1 MGSILR
7 YVTLTSF
14 ATGIPYL
21 VPGLPGPPTAANPDC
36 PAARGGSELVASHR
50 FSSWQLRGDGLA
62 NMFLAGKHMYF
73 YGLFNLE
80 DVHDDVDY
88 AVFED
93 LAGGFQFFH
102 QYKGWFGCQSDIQ
115 LSGRYRKHRRISWGK
130 PSIWMSNEDPRASA
144 YIDLDWWDR
153 NVDTVY
159 IGDWLARPHSDQ

>member
-1 MGSILR
+1 
-7 YVTLTSF
+7 
-14 ATGIPYL
+14 
-21 VPGLPGPPTAANPDC
+21 
-36 PAARGGSELVASHR
+36 
-50 FSSWQLRGDGLA
+50 
-62 NMFLAGKHMYF
+62 MYF

-80 DVHDDVDY
+80 DVHEDVDY

-93 LAGGFQFFH
+93 LSGGFQFFH

-115 LSGRYRKHRRISWGK
+115 LSGRYRKHRRIQWGK

-159 IGDWLARPHSDQ
+159 IGDWLARTHSAQ

>member
-1 MGSILR
+1 MDPPLPSGGDPSTADR
-7 YVTLTSF
+7 PARVALTV
-14 ATGIPYL
+14 L
-21 VPGLPGPPTAANPDC
+21 
-36 PAARGGSELVASHR
+36 
-50 FSSWQLRGDGLA
+50 
-62 NMFLAGKHMYF
+62 GKHMYF

-80 DVHDDVDY
+80 DVHEDVDY

-93 LAGGFQFFH
+93 LSGGFQFFH

-115 LSGRYRKHRRISWGK
+115 LSGRYRKHRRIQWGK

-159 IGDWLARPHSDQ
+159 IEDWLARPHSAQ